1 MINGEERIQVE
12 GIYAKVHICY
22 KRLVCL
28 RYPEQNSLYRGKKV
42 GSKIGWYL
50 ILQDLVG
57 HHKNQE
63 FGGLLVVQWLRF
75 CLPVKGVWVKTLP
88 SNVGGCGFDPQ
99 SGSYDPTC
107 RAVWPKK
114 KKIRIF
120 FSLFLLE
127 NLKAI
132 KTMNY
137 LSHNCFGSIFFVLS
151 SFVLPNILFFPPNLL
166 KVSSCST
173 DRLCC

>member
-28 RYPEQNSLYRGKKV
+28 RYPEQNSWYRGKKV
-42 GSKIGWYL
+42 GSKIDWYL
-50 ILQDLVG
+50 ILQGLVG

-88 SNVGGCGFDPQ
+88 SNVEGVWVRSLVRELRSHMQ
-99 SGSYDPTC
+99 GSV
-107 RAVWPKK
+107 AKK
-114 KKIRIF
+114 KK
-120 FSLFLLE
+120 
-127 NLKAI
+127 
-132 KTMNY
+132 TMNC

-151 SFVLPNILFFPPNLL
+151 SFVLPNILFSPSNLL
-166 KVSSCST
+166 KVSSC
-173 DRLCC
+173 RH